1 MILASFAL
9 FAAWLD
15 LTHPARFIKTAEL
28 LLAGYFCFSIILTYL
43 SWSWRTALAWSHSQ
57 VVVHIIDLLIFAVL
71 MFLTTAPPA
80 RFFAFFVFCLAS
92 ATLRWQWRGTIFTAA
107 LAIGVQI
114 AIFLYPADLPRGPA
128 FDIAHLLFRI
138 VYLMLVAALFG
149 YMGVYEKKRRDQI
162 SRLAEWPRTIP
173 QEVYPLVSE
182 ILQRFASL
190 LAVPRALLFWKDE
203 EEPLLHAASWSGG
216 QFHHSLELP
225 DTFGSLVAEPLAD
238 DNFLCPD
245 SLAQK
250 PWVLHNSP
258 NGFERWQGMPLHP
271 ELQRRF
277 SIKAVLSLALESENV
292 SGRLF
297 ALDREDMVSDDLTFG
312 TVISHEASC
321 NLDEFYHQKR
331 LQQMAA
337 VEERIRM
344 ARDLHDGLLQSLTA
358 AGLQLE
364 SAHQLMEEDPQ
375 NARQRLLDIQKLI
388 SAESQNLR
396 SHIQQLKPPYS
407 NLPEWDGDL
416 AGRLKE
422 LAERIESQW
431 GLHAGIDVN
440 LHLDR
445 LPWTMAQEV
454 YFIIREAMINAARH
468 AKASS
473 IQAEVSSTDHQLQ
486 IVVAD
491 NGHGFPFTGRHDHTA
506 LTEANLGP
514 VILRERV
521 ASLGGRL
528 AIESGKEGARLEIT
542 LPIPEK
548 MS

>member
-1 MILASFAL
+1 
-9 FAAWLD
+9 
-15 LTHPARFIKTAEL
+15 
-28 LLAGYFCFSIILTYL
+28 
-43 SWSWRTALAWSHSQ
+43 
-57 VVVHIIDLLIFAVL
+57 
-71 MFLTTAPPA
+71 
-80 RFFAFFVFCLAS
+80 
-92 ATLRWQWRGTIFTAA
+92 
-107 LAIGVQI
+107 
-114 AIFLYPADLPRGPA
+114 
-128 FDIAHLLFRI
+128 
-138 VYLMLVAALFG
+138 
-149 YMGVYEKKRRDQI
+149 
-162 SRLAEWPRTIP
+162 
-173 QEVYPLVSE
+173 
-182 ILQRFASL
+182 
-190 LAVPRALLFWKDE
+190 
-203 EEPLLHAASWSGG
+203 
-216 QFHHSLELP
+216 
-225 DTFGSLVAEPLAD
+225 
-238 DNFLCPD
+238 
-245 SLAQK
+245 
-250 PWVLHNSP
+250 
-258 NGFERWQGMPLHP
+258 
-271 ELQRRF
+271 
-277 SIKAVLSLALESENV
+277 
-292 SGRLF
+292 
-297 ALDREDMVSDDLTFG
+297 
-312 TVISHEASC
+312 
-321 NLDEFYHQKR
+321 
-331 LQQMAA
+331 
-337 VEERIRM
+337 M